1 MSFFSCNLV
10 IEKWWSCPAACPLL
24 ASSPDAG
31 LCRSLRLSVRG
42 LDCGQWW
49 RTVLQVGKLLLR
61 RRLAAWSTCAL
72 WIEHDRP
79 IDPVRPANSKHLY
92 MHTAY
97 QLSLALLNEPYGFKP
112 SGMHPM
118 QCVHVLDQRR
128 CCTLAHGQVFV
139 VALSLSSSPCAYIV
153 NEVDSVAAVLLAR
166 HCYPDAQLAGPF
178 GRSVD

>member
-1 MSFFSCNLV
+1 VDSGGEPYS
-10 IEKWWSCPAACPLL
+10 
-24 ASSPDAG
+24 
-31 LCRSLRLSVRG
+31 
-42 LDCGQWW
+42 
-49 RTVLQVGKLLLR
+49 QVGKLLLR
-61 RRLAAWSTCAL
+61 RRLAAWSRQLADVRSTL

-166 HCYPDAQLAGPF
+166 HCYPDVQLVGPF

>member
-1 MSFFSCNLV
+1 MDSGGEPYS
-10 IEKWWSCPAACPLL
+10 
-24 ASSPDAG
+24 
-31 LCRSLRLSVRG
+31 
-42 LDCGQWW
+42 
-49 RTVLQVGKLLLR
+49 QVGKLLLR
-61 RRLAAWSTCAL
+61 RRLAAWSRQLACVRSTL

-153 NEVDSVAAVLLAR
+153 NEVKLRWSLGSSLLSR
-166 HCYPDAQLAGPF
+166 CSTCRPL
-178 GRSVD
+178 VDLWTDCICGWPQ